1 MTDTFKIDIIN
12 NVVRARTITQ
22 WCSDNLNNAE
32 WDLKLLS
39 MRPLHYTV
47 EFINPHTQ
55 LLCVLSH

>member
-1 MTDTFKIDIIN
+1 MYKIDIIN
-12 NVVRARTITQ
+12 NVVRART
-22 WCSDNLNNAE
+22 DNLNNAE
-32 WDLKLLS
+32 WNLKLLS